1 MTIRSTS
8 STQRSESTG
17 LEEGKE
23 MERDKKFHPRCLSEK
38 NKRRAKASWT
48 T

>member
-8 STQRSESTG
+8 STQRSESKG

-23 MERDKKFHPRCLSEK
+23 MEWDKKFHPRCLFREK
-38 NKRRAKASWT
+38 QRAKASWT